1 MNSQVNRRFF
11 SAVATGAM
19 LGLSKPV
26 AAESM
31 VNPTLDI
38 HVHLFGVGDS
48 GSDCHVAEKVSRG
61 FLFRHLKTM
70 LKLNDATNGTVDQQ
84 YEQTMVMQV
93 AESELSMA
101 AVLAQ
106 DAVYGANGKIDLTST
121 SIYVPNDYLFEVVG
135 RHPKQLIACPSIN
148 PNRADAIDELDR
160 CHDRKARMLKIHP
173 PTQNV
178 DLMDPKH
185 TRFFRRCRELD
196 MTILVHTGH
205 EHSAP
210 IFSHELAAPRKLR
223 AALEEGCRVVAC
235 HAGSGWFSDSPSYLG
250 DFLQLLDKFPELWG
264 DTSVLGTAF
273 RAQDFGRL
281 LDSGKDVL
289 DRLLHG
295 SDFPFPA
302 SPVVFADRIG
312 QDTALKTAELQNLIQ
327 RDFALKKHLGIG
339 EASALRSHRV
349 VIS

>member
-1 MNSQVNRRFF
+1 MNNQVNRRTF
-11 SAVATGAM
+11 SAVATAAI
-19 LGLSKPV
+19 LGVSKPV
-26 AAESM
+26 AAEST

-48 GSDCHVAEKVSRG
+48 GSGCHVAEKLSRG

-70 LKLNDATNGTVDQQ
+70 LKLNDVENGTVDQQ
-84 YEQTMVMQV
+84 YERTLVRQV
-93 AESELSMA
+93 LESELSMA

-106 DAVYGANGKIDLTST
+106 DAVYGENGKIDMTAT

-148 PNRADAIDELDR
+148 PNRADAIDELER
-160 CHDRKARMLKIHP
+160 CHERKAKMLKIHP

-178 DLMDPKH
+178 DLLAPKH
-185 TRFFRRCRELD
+185 TKFFSRCRELD
-196 MTILVHTGH
+196 LTILVHTGH

-235 HAGSGWFSDSPSYLG
+235 HAGSGWFIDSPSYLG
-250 DFLQLLDKFPELWG
+250 EFLQLLDRFPALWG

-273 RAQDFGRL
+273 RTRDFGRL
-281 LDSGKDVL
+281 LDSGKEVL

-302 SPVVFADRIG
+302 SPVFFADRIG
-312 QDTALKTAELQNLIQ
+312 QDASLKTAEIQNLIQ
-327 RDFALKKHLGIG
+327 RDYVLKKHLGIG

-349 VIS
+349 VMS